1 MQNMGEMLINPWCA
15 LFLGMSEKKIRKWVS
30 VKIDEET
37 HKLLRRIGE
46 EEGIMSI
53 SSVIKYLAKQ
63 YMKRL
68 GKGDENE

>member
-1 MQNMGEMLINPWCA
+1 MA
-15 LFLGMSEKKIRKWVS
+15 EKKVRKWVS

-37 HKLLRRIGE
+37 HELLRRIGE

-68 GKGDENE
+68 GKGGENE

>member
-1 MQNMGEMLINPWCA
+1 MQNMGEMLINPCSA
-15 LFLGMSEKKIRKWVS
+15 LFLGMSEKKVRKWVS

-37 HKLLRRIGE
+37 HELLRRIGE

-63 YMKRL
+63 YTKKL
-68 GKGDENE
+68 GKGDESE

>member
-1 MQNMGEMLINPWCA
+1 MGEILINPWCA
-15 LFLGMSEKKIRKWVS
+15 LFLDMGMHEKKVRKWVS

-37 HKLLRRIGE
+37 HELLRRIGE

-53 SSVIKYLAKQ
+53 SSVIKYLTKQ

-68 GKGDENE
+68 GKGDGNE